1 MTKTER
7 IILIFLLQILKKLY
21 PNNQEYDFEKMRI
34 VLENGYELQY
44 EMITGHLQEEMT
56 IGECNE
62 VFKILNMYRALKTSY
77 NNLQDKSGINPE
89 DIKFKGFDGNF
100 EAKYLCYVQ
109 FIFES
114 LNFFEELKDDS
125 KSLNYDTHFETL
137 NRYRK
142 MLKVW
147 ENYNKS
153 CTLDKDQIKSIIN
166 Q

>member
-1 MTKTER
+1 MLRAVYIR
-7 IILIFLLQILKKLY
+7 I
-21 PNNQEYDFEKMRI
+21 
-34 VLENGYELQY
+34 
-44 EMITGHLQEEMT
+44 
-56 IGECNE
+56 
-62 VFKILNMYRALKTSY
+62 FK
-77 NNLQDKSGINPE
+77 P
-89 DIKFKGFDGNF
+89 
-100 EAKYLCYVQ
+100 
-109 FIFES
+109 
-114 LNFFEELKDDS
+114 FEELKDDS